1 MKVVLLED
9 VKGLGKKGD
18 VVNAS
23 DGYVRNFL
31 LPKKLAKNA
40 DVQALNDV
48 KNKKASEEN
57 KKREEKAAAAELKQR
72 IDGSTI
78 ELTAPGAEDGRLYG
92 AVTAKDIAELVEQRF
107 GLKVDKRKIVLP
119 DAIKTYG
126 AVTVE
131 LKLYP
136 EIAAKSFQS
145 VSSRIRRRP
154 SRLCSALCCW
164 TRKSST
170 RLFSSS
176 LNISMKN
183 SISRFIPR
191 CWRCTTPTVRLRLST
206 LSMR

>member
-31 LPKKLAKNA
+31 LPKKLAKAA

-57 KKREEKAAAAELKQR
+57 KKREEKAAAAELKAR
-72 IDGSTI
+72 IDGCTL

-119 DAIKTYG
+119 EAIKTYG
-126 AVTVE
+126 AVTAE

-136 EIAAKSFQS
+136 EIAAK
-145 VSSRIRRRP
+145 I
-154 SRLCSALCCW
+154 
-164 TRKSST
+164 
-170 RLFSSS
+170 
-176 LNISMKN
+176 
-183 SISRFIPR
+183 
-191 CWRCTTPTVRLRLST
+191 TVVVKP
-206 LSMR
+206 

>member
-31 LPKKLAKNA
+31 LPKKLAKAA

-48 KNKKASEEN
+48 KNKK
-57 KKREEKAAAAELKQR
+57 REEKAAAVELKAR
-72 IDGSTI
+72 IDGCTL

-92 AVTAKDIAELVEQRF
+92 AVTAKDIAELVEQKF

-119 DAIKTYG
+119 EAIKTYG
-126 AVTVE
+126 AVTAE

-136 EIAAKSFQS
+136 EIAAK
-145 VSSRIRRRP
+145 I
-154 SRLCSALCCW
+154 
-164 TRKSST
+164 
-170 RLFSSS
+170 
-176 LNISMKN
+176 
-183 SISRFIPR
+183 
-191 CWRCTTPTVRLRLST
+191 TVVVKP
-206 LSMR
+206 

>member
-78 ELTAPGAEDGRLYG
+78 ELTGARRRGRTPLRRRDCKGHRRTGGAEIRSEGR
-92 AVTAKDIAELVEQRF
+92 
-107 GLKVDKRKIVLP
+107 
-119 DAIKTYG
+119 
-126 AVTVE
+126 
-131 LKLYP
+131 
-136 EIAAKSFQS
+136 
-145 VSSRIRRRP
+145 
-154 SRLCSALCCW
+154 
-164 TRKSST
+164 
-170 RLFSSS
+170 
-176 LNISMKN
+176 
-183 SISRFIPR
+183 
-191 CWRCTTPTVRLRLST
+191 
-206 LSMR
+206 

>member
-78 ELTAPGAEDGRLYG
+78 ELTAPGRRGRTPL
-92 AVTAKDIAELVEQRF
+92 
-107 GLKVDKRKIVLP
+107 
-119 DAIKTYG
+119 
-126 AVTVE
+126 
-131 LKLYP
+131 
-136 EIAAKSFQS
+136 
-145 VSSRIRRRP
+145 RRRDCKGHRRTGGAEIR
-154 SRLCSALCCW
+154 SEGR
-164 TRKSST
+164 
-170 RLFSSS
+170 
-176 LNISMKN
+176 
-183 SISRFIPR
+183 
-191 CWRCTTPTVRLRLST
+191 
-206 LSMR
+206 